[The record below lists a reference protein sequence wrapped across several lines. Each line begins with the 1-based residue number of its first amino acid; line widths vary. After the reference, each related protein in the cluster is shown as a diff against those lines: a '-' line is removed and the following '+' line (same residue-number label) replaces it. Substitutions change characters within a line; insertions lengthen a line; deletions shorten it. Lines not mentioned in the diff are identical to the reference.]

1 MCGTIHRKYIRRK
14 GKYRGYRQQRR
25 HRLRRAA
32 APAAEP
38 VQAPAQ
44 VQEPGQGP
52 AQRTTQGHGQSC
64 QELSCP
70 IREARCSRK
79 RIASYLMGVKQDFND
94 SGSRRIKDWTT
105 VFRIEKVAILK
116 SWRKESDHGTNENRT
131 ISRQVID
138 MQYEFFKILVQKK
151 IISKYQVY

>member
-1 MCGTIHRKYIRRK
+1 M
-14 GKYRGYRQQRR
+14 
-25 HRLRRAA
+25 
-32 APAAEP
+32 
-38 VQAPAQ
+38 V
-44 VQEPGQGP
+44 PGQIRAGTVTGTGTG
-52 AQRTTQGHGQSC
+52 AGTKTRTENDAGTWTVLSGTAVSHQGIQK
-64 QELSCP
+64 QK
-70 IREARCSRK
+70 K
-79 RIASYLMGVKQDFND
+79 RIASYLMGAKQDFND

>member
-1 MCGTIHRKYIRRK
+1 MGVKQDFDDGGSRSDKDSGRDRDRRRNRDRDRCRDEDTVLS
-14 GKYRGYRQQRR
+14 GI
-25 HRLRRAA
+25 A
-32 APAAEP
+32 
-38 VQAPAQ
+38 VFF
-44 VQEPGQGP
+44 QGI
-52 AQRTTQGHGQSC
+52 QKQK
-64 QELSCP
+64 
-70 IREARCSRK
+70 K
-79 RIASYLMGVKQDFND
+79 RIASYLIGVKQDFND

-131 ISRQVID
+131 ISRQLID

>member
-1 MCGTIHRKYIRRK
+1 
-14 GKYRGYRQQRR
+14 
-25 HRLRRAA
+25 
-32 APAAEP
+32 
-38 VQAPAQ
+38 
-44 VQEPGQGP
+44 
-52 AQRTTQGHGQSC
+52 
-64 QELSCP
+64 
-70 IREARCSRK
+70 
-79 RIASYLMGVKQDFND
+79 MGVKQDFND
-94 SGSRRIKDWTT
+94 SGSSRIKDWTT